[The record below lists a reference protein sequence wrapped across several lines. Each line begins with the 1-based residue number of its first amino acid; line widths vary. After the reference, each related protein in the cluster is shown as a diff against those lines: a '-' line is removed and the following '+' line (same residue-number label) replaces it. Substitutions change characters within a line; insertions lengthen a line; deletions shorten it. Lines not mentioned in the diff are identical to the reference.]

1 MTRHNALFERLL
13 RQRGVDEGFL
23 NPDYGKLAD
32 VSLMPDLSRAVDR
45 IMLAAKEKERV
56 VVYGDYDVD
65 GVCSSTVMKEA
76 LTMVGVDDVTILL
89 PDRFGEGYGMNM
101 GAVKEIENLEASLV
115 VTVDC
120 GSGSGEVI
128 RALKQ
133 MGIDTIVTD
142 HHEIG
147 DVPGEAVAVLNPKR
161 LEMKDDEHGLRNMAG
176 VGVAFTLARA
186 LNASKNDGVCDGQ
199 EKWLLDLVAIGTVCD
214 AMKLTMDNR
223 TLVYWGL
230 KVLAKTRRVGLRELM
245 RVAGVSAD
253 NLSTQAIGF
262 QIGPRLN
269 ASGRMKS
276 ARPALALLLAESGAE
291 AAALAKELDDFN
303 KERRRAQET
312 AVAEIEQRGVDDGAV
327 LVVDGEWHEG
337 VVGIIAGRLLEQY
350 RRPAIVLTSVGGELM
365 KGSGRSFG
373 EFSLADCLAECQSLL
388 VKGGGHDY
396 ACGLTIAKKDLGAL
410 KQRVNEFYASLE
422 LKNQERF
429 LEVSADLELDDFG
442 DLDEDLC
449 ENLTLLEPYGE
460 GNREPVFAAKA
471 RVFSARVMKDKHLAL
486 TVRDKNGRFLR
497 LAAFYVPKEWHDLAE
512 GMSLKLFFNV
522 VLNDWNG
529 RRSVEGRLLGFKKVL
544 EEAEEL

>member
-128 RALKQ
+128 RVLKQ

-161 LEMKDDEHGLRNMAG
+161 LEMKDDDHGLRNMAG

-373 EFSLADCLAECQSLL
+373 EFSLADCLAECQNLL

-471 RVFSARVMKDKHLAL
+471 RVFSVRVMKDKHLAL

-497 LAAFYVPKEWHDLAE
+497 LAAFYVPMEWHDLAE

>member
-32 VSLMPDLSRAVDR
+32 VNLMPDLSRAVDR

-142 HHEIG
+142 HHEISN
-147 DVPGEAVAVLNPKR
+147 VPGEAVAVLNPKR
-161 LEMKDDEHGLRNMAG
+161 LETKNDEHGLRNMAG

-276 ARPALALLLAESGAE
+276 ARPALDLLLAESGAE

-303 KERRRAQET
+303 KE
-312 AVAEIEQRGVDDGAV
+312 
-327 LVVDGEWHEG
+327 
-337 VVGIIAGRLLEQY
+337 
-350 RRPAIVLTSVGGELM
+350 
-365 KGSGRSFG
+365 
-373 EFSLADCLAECQSLL
+373 
-388 VKGGGHDY
+388 
-396 ACGLTIAKKDLGAL
+396 
-410 KQRVNEFYASLE
+410 
-422 LKNQERF
+422 
-429 LEVSADLELDDFG
+429 
-442 DLDEDLC
+442 
-449 ENLTLLEPYGE
+449 
-460 GNREPVFAAKA
+460 
-471 RVFSARVMKDKHLAL
+471 
-486 TVRDKNGRFLR
+486 
-497 LAAFYVPKEWHDLAE
+497 
-512 GMSLKLFFNV
+512 
-522 VLNDWNG
+522 
-529 RRSVEGRLLGFKKVL
+529 
-544 EEAEEL
+544 

>member
-32 VSLMPDLSRAVDR
+32 VNLMPDLSRAVDR

-373 EFSLADCLAECQSLL
+373 EFSLADCLAECQNLL

-497 LAAFYVPKEWHDLAE
+497 LAAFYVPMEWHDLAE